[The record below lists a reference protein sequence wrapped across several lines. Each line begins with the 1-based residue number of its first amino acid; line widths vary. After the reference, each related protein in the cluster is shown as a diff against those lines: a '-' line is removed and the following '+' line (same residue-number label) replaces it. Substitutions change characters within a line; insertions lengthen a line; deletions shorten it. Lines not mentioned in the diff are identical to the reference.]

1 MAGQAP
7 NGTPNDHENK
17 NNQDDQPDNES
28 QIDGSNSSRLS
39 PLRDAAQIKHLLAC
53 GAISEAYGMLRW
65 SSNHTFLVGVADGDE
80 TLQAVYKPQRGERPL
95 WDFPDGTL
103 CYRETAAYLVSEA
116 LSWQLVPPTVL
127 RDGPRGVGSLQ
138 YYVQN
143 NPEVNYFSFE
153 ERHAAQLMALAAF
166 DYVINN
172 ADRKG
177 GHCLLDSDE
186 HLWAID
192 HGIAFHSMPKL
203 RTVVWDFAGQRVPE
217 PLVADLQRFC
227 AALEDTQSRLRF
239 DLDKLLAESEIAA
252 LMARTRRL
260 LSRRE
265 YPRPGPGPNYPWPP
279 V

>member
-1 MAGQAP
+1 MAGQTP
-7 NGTPNDHENK
+7 DGTSNENHEHP
-17 NNQDDQPDNES
+17 DDKSEV
-28 QIDGSNSSRLS
+28 GLS
-39 PLRDAAQIKHLLAC
+39 PMRDGLHIMQLLAC
-53 GAISEAYGMLRW
+53 GSITEAYGLLRW
-65 SSNHTFLVGVADGDE
+65 SSNHTFLVGIVDGGE
-80 TLQAVYKPQRGERPL
+80 TMQAVYKPQRGERPL

-116 LSWQLVPPTVL
+116 LGWQLVPPTVL
-127 RDGPRGVGSLQ
+127 REGPRGVGSLQ
-138 YYVQN
+138 FYVQN
-143 NPEVNYFSFE
+143 NPDVNYFSFE
-153 ERHAAQLMALAAF
+153 ERHVEQLRALAAF

-177 GHCLLDSDE
+177 GHCLLDSDD

-203 RTVVWDFAGQRVPE
+203 RTVIWDFAGQRVPE
-217 PLVADLQRFC
+217 PLVADLQRLC
-227 AALEDTQSRLRF
+227 TALEDSKSGLRF
-239 DLDKLLAESEIAA
+239 ELEKLLTEGEMAA